1 MMFHLGN
8 DDLVTGRQHKSLAAV
23 RQVNPTR
30 RLQSRIEKCVGYE
43 IDALCGVLREHQLV
57 RGSADELG
65 DPSAG

>member
-30 RLQSRIEKCVGYE
+30 RLQSRIEKCVGDE
-43 IDALCGVLREHQLV
+43 IDALCGVLCEHQLV